1 MVWVSEQRSKP
12 ANTKSAGYKFCQI
25 SAGLKGFSFSQG
37 CCGEWESVSEQTTKS
52 EKNAVERQKD
62 RVRVRDGVRDRHA
75 DARKTARETEKLRE
89 NVIWSGCFGL
99 HAPFAL
105 PYREGE

>member
-1 MVWVSEQRSKP
+1 MEREIDTVMG
-12 ANTKSAGYKFCQI
+12 AGV
-25 SAGLKGFSFSQG
+25 G
-37 CCGEWESVSEQTTKS
+37 
-52 EKNAVERQKD
+52 
-62 RVRVRDGVRDRHA
+62 
-75 DARKTARETEKLRE
+75 TEKLRE

>member
-1 MVWVSEQRSKP
+1 MRGGGRE
-12 ANTKSAGYKFCQI
+12 
-25 SAGLKGFSFSQG
+25 
-37 CCGEWESVSEQTTKS
+37 
-52 EKNAVERQKD
+52 D
-62 RVRVRDGVRDRHA
+62 RVRARDGVRDRHR
-75 DARKTARETEKLRE
+75 DGGGEGVTEKLRE

>member
-1 MVWVSEQRSKP
+1 MSNRK
-12 ANTKSAGYKFCQI
+12 
-25 SAGLKGFSFSQG
+25 
-37 CCGEWESVSEQTTKS
+37 
-52 EKNAVERQKD
+52 KNAVERQKD
-62 RVRVRDGVRDRHA
+62 RGKVRDG
-75 DARKTARETEKLRE
+75 ARERQRCKTDSERETEKLRE